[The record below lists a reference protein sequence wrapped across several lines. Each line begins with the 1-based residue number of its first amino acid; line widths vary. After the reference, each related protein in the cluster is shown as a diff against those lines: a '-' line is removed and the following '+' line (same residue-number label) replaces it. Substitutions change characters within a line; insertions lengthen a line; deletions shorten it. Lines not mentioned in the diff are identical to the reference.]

1 MLSFAKLPLFFLDK
15 VSLFFKAAE
24 RTSEVLRSSNFTKV
38 GFFTMGSN
46 LEETQYN
53 EVGLSEMD
61 ARKYCAM
68 EALKVLYN
76 VQYPGTLED
85 YMINCEHQDILDY

>member
-1 MLSFAKLPLFFLDK
+1 MRGQSGSPLNFYVVWSPK
-15 VSLFFKAAE
+15 I
-24 RTSEVLRSSNFTKV
+24 TSNTRPTNIIFTKL

-46 LEETQYN
+46 LEGIQYP
-53 EVGLSEMD
+53 EVGLSKKE